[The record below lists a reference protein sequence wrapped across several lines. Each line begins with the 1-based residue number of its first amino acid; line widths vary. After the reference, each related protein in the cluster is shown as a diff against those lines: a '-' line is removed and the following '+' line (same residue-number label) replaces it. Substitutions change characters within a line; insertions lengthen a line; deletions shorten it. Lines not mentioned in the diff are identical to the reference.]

1 MRQTILF
8 LVFVVA
14 SLFSAGAQEKFDFN
28 ASCLQAYQEINKLK
42 LVTAEGQLQKIRLQ
56 QPENLIPL
64 LLENYIDCYTL
75 FFNED
80 PSYYTTHMSIMQNRI
95 DALAKGDKSSPFY
108 LYSQSVIRLQR
119 GAVQI
124 KFGNF
129 WDAGW
134 DIRKAYLLIKENRK
148 KFPNFSPNEMVYGAL
163 ESVMGTIPKGYK
175 WLTNLLGL
183 RGSITEG
190 MKKMKAFTNSNEYWA
205 KQFSIE
211 ASFIYPYLL
220 FHIANER
227 KEALDYVENKK
238 LDLVNNHLHAFMA
251 ANLSLNN
258 KEAAACKSIILHRN
272 KSAEYLS
279 TPVWDFQLGYAHLYH
294 LDLKEAIHHFE
305 QFTNQFKGKFYVKDS
320 YQKISW
326 GYYLLGNQQQ
336 EEAFRKLTLTK
347 GAILSDADKKANRDA
362 KENNWPN
369 PLLLKA
375 RLLSDGGYHSEAY
388 KLLQGKTSN
397 DFNSIEDKLDF
408 AYRAARIYDDL
419 GRKDDAIRNYLVAIK
434 LGENRREHYAARA
447 ALQIGIIYEE
457 RGDTATAI
465 KYYQQCMNM
474 EGHEYKDSL
483 DQKAKS
489 GIARCKG
496 N

>member
-1 MRQTILF
+1 MRQFLF
-8 LVFVVA
+8 LLTFFFA
-14 SLFSAGAQEKFDFN
+14 SLFTAGAQQKFDFN
-28 ASCLQAYQEINKLK
+28 AACLQAYQEINKLK
-42 LVTAEGQLQKIRLQ
+42 FETAEAQLQKIRLQ
-56 QPENLIPL
+56 QPDNLVPIL
-64 LLENYIDCYTL
+64 LDNYIDFYTL

-80 PSYYTTHMSIMQNRI
+80 PDYYTRQMGVMQSRL
-95 DALAKGDKSSPFY
+95 DLLQKGDKSSPFY
-108 LYSQSVIRLQR
+108 LYSQSMLRIQR

-134 DIRKAYLLIKENRK
+134 DIRKAYILIKENRK
-148 KFPNFSPNEMVYGAL
+148 KFPKFSPNEMLYGAL
-163 ESVMGTIPKGYK
+163 ESIMGTIPKGYK
-175 WLTNLLGL
+175 WLTNLLGM

-190 MKKMKAFTNSNEYWA
+190 MKKMKDFTNSNEYWA
-205 KQFSIE
+205 RQFSNE

-220 FHIANER
+220 FHIGNER
-227 KEALDYVENKK
+227 KQALDFVENKK

-258 KEAAACKSIILHRN
+258 KEAAKCKLIIQHRN

-279 TPVWDFQLGYAHLYH
+279 TPVWDFQLGYAQIYH
-294 LDLKEAIHHFE
+294 LDLDDAIEHFE
-305 QFTNQFKGKFYVKDS
+305 QFTREFRGKFYLKDS

-326 GYYLLGNQQQ
+326 AYYLLGNQQQ
-336 EEAFRKLTLTK
+336 AEAFRKQTLAK
-347 GAILSDADKKANRDA
+347 GSTLSDADKKANRDA

-375 RLLSDGGYHSEAY
+375 RLLSDGGYHAEAY

-397 DFNSIEDKLDF
+397 DFSSLADKLDF

-434 LGENRREHYAARA
+434 LGENRREHFAARA
-447 ALQIGIIYEE
+447 ALQIGLIYEE
-457 RGDTATAI
+457 RGDKTTAI

-474 EGHEYKDSL
+474 EGHEFKDSL

-489 GIARCKG
+489 GIERCKG

>member
-1 MRQTILF
+1 MRQSILF
-8 LVFVVA
+8 LTFFIV
-14 SLFSAGAQEKFDFN
+14 SLFTAGAQQKFDFN
-28 ASCLQAYQEINKLK
+28 AACLQTYQEINKLK
-42 LVTAEGQLQKIRLQ
+42 TETAKEQLQKISLQ
-56 QPENLIPL
+56 QPDNLIPL
-64 LLENYIDCYTL
+64 LLENYIDFYTL
-75 FFNED
+75 FFNEEAA
-80 PSYYTTHMSIMQNRI
+80 YYTRQMGLMQNRL

-148 KFPNFSPNEMVYGAL
+148 KFSKFSPNEMVFGAL

-175 WLTNLLGL
+175 WLTNLLGM

-190 MKKMKAFTNSNEYWA
+190 MWKMKEFTNSNEYWA

-220 FHIANER
+220 FHIANEK
-227 KEALDYVENKK
+227 KEALDFVENKK

-279 TPVWDFQLGYAHLYH
+279 TPVWDFQLGYANLYH

-305 QFTNQFKGKFYVKDS
+305 QFTNQFKGKFYLKDS

-326 GYYLLGNQQQ
+326 AYYLLGNPQQA
-336 EEAFRKLTLTK
+336 EAFRKLTINK
-347 GAILSDADKKANRDA
+347 GSTLSDADKKANRDA

-375 RLLSDGGYHSEAY
+375 RLLSDGGYHTEAY

-397 DFNSIEDKLDF
+397 DFNNTEDKLDF
-408 AYRAARIYDDL
+408 AYRAARIFDDL

-447 ALQIGIIYEE
+447 ALQIGMIYEE
-457 RGDTATAI
+457 RGDKATAI
-465 KYYQQCMNM
+465 KYYEQCMNM
-474 EGHEYKDSL
+474 EGHEFKDSL

>member
-1 MRQTILF
+1 VRQFVFL
-8 LVFVVA
+8 LVFFFA
-14 SLFSAGAQEKFDFN
+14 SLISAGAQQKFDFN
-28 ASCLQAYQEINKLK
+28 AACLQAYQEINKLK
-42 LVTAEGQLQKIRLQ
+42 FETAESQLQKIRLQ

-64 LLENYIDCYTL
+64 LLDNYIDFYTL

-80 PSYYTTHMSIMQNRI
+80 PGYYTQRMGLMQNRL
-95 DALAKGDKSSPFY
+95 DALSHGDKASPFY
-108 LYSQSVIRLQR
+108 LYSQSLIRLQR

-148 KFPNFSPNEMVYGAL
+148 KFPKFSPNEMVYGAL

-175 WLTNLLGL
+175 WLTNLLGM
-183 RGSITEG
+183 RGSINEG

-205 KQFSIE
+205 RQFSNE
-211 ASFIYPYLL
+211 ACFIYPYLL

-227 KEALDYVENKK
+227 KEALDFVENKK

-258 KEAAACKSIILHRN
+258 KDAAQCKLIILHRN
-272 KSAEYLS
+272 KSPEYLS
-279 TPVWDFQLGYAHLYH
+279 TPVWEFQLGYAQLYH
-294 LDLKEAIHHFE
+294 VELKEAIHHFE
-305 QFTNQFKGKFYVKDS
+305 QFTQQFKGKFYVKDS

-326 GYYLLGNQQQ
+326 AYYLQGNQQ
-336 EEAFRKLTLTK
+336 EAEANRKLTLTK
-347 GAILSDADKKANRDA
+347 GSTTSDADKKANRDA

-397 DFNSIEDKLDF
+397 DFSSTEDKLDF

-419 GRKDDAIRNYLVAIK
+419 GRKDDAIKNYLLAIK
-434 LGENRREHYAARA
+434 LGGNRREHYAARA
-447 ALQIGIIYEE
+447 ALQIGMIYEE
-457 RGDTATAI
+457 RGDKANAI
-465 KYYQQCMNM
+465 LYYQQCINM
-474 EGHEYKDSL
+474 EGHEFKDSL

>member
-1 MRQTILF
+1 MRQFILF
-8 LVFVVA
+8 LAFFIA
-14 SLFSAGAQEKFDFN
+14 SLFTADAQQKFDFN
-28 ASCLQAYQEINKLK
+28 AACLQTYQEINKLK
-42 LVTAEGQLQKIRLQ
+42 TETAEEQLQKISLQ
-56 QPENLIPL
+56 QPDNLIPL
-64 LLENYIDCYTL
+64 LLENYIDFYTL

-80 PSYYTTHMSIMQNRI
+80 PGYYTKQMGLMQNRL

-108 LYSQSVIRLQR
+108 LYSQSMIRLQR

-148 KFPNFSPNEMVYGAL
+148 KFPKFSPNEMVFGAL
-163 ESVMGTIPKGYK
+163 ESVLGTIPKGYK
-175 WLTNLLGL
+175 WLTNLLGM
-183 RGSITEG
+183 RGSVTEG
-190 MKKMKAFTNSNEYWA
+190 MRKMKEFTNSNEYWA

-220 FHIANER
+220 FHIANEK
-227 KEALDYVENKK
+227 KEALDFVENKK
-238 LDLVNNHLHAFMA
+238 LDLFNNHLHAFMA

-279 TPVWDFQLGYAHLYH
+279 TPVWDFQLGYANLYH

-305 QFTNQFKGKFYVKDS
+305 QFTTQFKGKFYLKDS

-326 GYYLLGNQQQ
+326 AYYLLGNPQQA
-336 EEAFRKLTLTK
+336 EAFRKLTINK
-347 GAILSDADKKANRDA
+347 GSTLSDADKKANRDA

-369 PLLLKA
+369 SLLLKA
-375 RLLSDGGYHSEAY
+375 RLLSDGGYHTEAY

-397 DFNSIEDKLDF
+397 DFSNTEDKLDF
-408 AYRAARIYDDL
+408 AYRAARIFDDL

-447 ALQIGIIYEE
+447 ALQIGMIYEE
-457 RGDTATAI
+457 RGDKATAI
-465 KYYQQCMNM
+465 KYYEQCMNM

>member
-1 MRQTILF
+1 MRQSILF
-8 LVFVVA
+8 LAFIIA
-14 SLFSAGAQEKFDFN
+14 SLFTAGAQQKFDFN
-28 ASCLQAYQEINKLK
+28 AACLQTYQEINKLK
-42 LVTAEGQLQKIRLQ
+42 TETAEEQLQKISLQ
-56 QPENLIPL
+56 QPNNLIPL
-64 LLENYIDCYTL
+64 LLENYIDFYTL

-80 PSYYTTHMSIMQNRI
+80 PGYYTRQMGLMQNRL

-148 KFPNFSPNEMVYGAL
+148 KFPKFSPNEMIFGAL

-175 WLTNLLGL
+175 WLTNLLGM
-183 RGSITEG
+183 RGSVTEG
-190 MKKMKAFTNSNEYWA
+190 MRKMKEFTNSNEYWA
-205 KQFSIE
+205 KQFAIE
-211 ASFIYPYLL
+211 ANFIYPYLL
-220 FHIANER
+220 FHIANEK
-227 KEALDYVENKK
+227 KEALDFVENKK

-279 TPVWDFQLGYAHLYH
+279 TPVWDFQLGYANLYH
-294 LDLKEAIHHFE
+294 LELRETIHHFE
-305 QFTNQFKGKFYVKDS
+305 QFTNQFKGKFYLKDS

-326 GYYLLGNQQQ
+326 AYYLLGNPQQA
-336 EEAFRKLTLTK
+336 EAFRKLTINK
-347 GAILSDADKKANRDA
+347 GSTLSDADKKANRDA

-375 RLLSDGGYHSEAY
+375 RLLSDGGYHTEAY

-397 DFNSIEDKLDF
+397 DFSNIEDKLDF
-408 AYRAARIYDDL
+408 AYRAARIFDDL

-447 ALQIGIIYEE
+447 ALQIGMIYEE
-457 RGDTATAI
+457 RGDKATAL
-465 KYYQQCMNM
+465 KYYEQCMNM